1 MKILSPPSVLLTGA
15 AGYIGSILAK
25 RLADD
30 LLAGKIS
37 ALVCTDVR
45 DTPAHLRLPGVVYEQ
60 ADVRDGE
67 RLKALMAAH
76 RPHVVVHLAAVIG
89 SYDMPRQLQYE
100 IDVNGTRNVVEACLH
115 AGVRRLIVS
124 SSGAA
129 YGFHP
134 DNPAWLTEAHPL
146 RGNEIFAYSH
156 HKRLVEEMLAG
167 YRKSHPQLQQTI
179 LRLCT
184 VLGTSTDNIITRFF
198 HRKSMPGVKGPES
211 PFVFIWDEDAAA
223 CFRHAIFSEVTGIFN
238 VAGDGAILP
247 SELARIM
254 GKPYRP
260 LPPGLFR
267 TILRVSHALGLSP
280 YGPEQLL
287 FIRYRPV
294 LDNRRMK
301 EVLGFFPEKTSLEAF
316 ESFCYNK
323 VHKNM

>member
-15 AGYIGSILAK
+15 AGYLGSILAK

-45 DTPAHLRLPGVVYEQ
+45 DTPARLRLPGAVYAQ

-76 RPHVVVHLAAVIG
+76 RPHVVVHLAAVID
-89 SYDMPRQLQYE
+89 SHSMPRQMQYE
-100 IDVNGTRNVVEACLH
+100 IDVNGTQNVVEACLQ
-115 AGVRRLIVS
+115 AGVQRLIVS

-129 YGFHP
+129 YGYYP
-134 DNPAWLTEAHPL
+134 DNPAWLTEGHPL
-146 RGNEIFAYSH
+146 RGNEIFAYSC
-156 HKRLVEEMLAG
+156 HKRLVEEMLAT

-211 PFVFIWDEDAAA
+211 PFVFIRDEDAAA

-247 SELARIM
+247 SELAQIM

-287 FIRYRPV
+287 FIRFRPV
-294 LDNRRMK
+294 LDNQRMK

-316 ESFCYNK
+316 ESFCYNM